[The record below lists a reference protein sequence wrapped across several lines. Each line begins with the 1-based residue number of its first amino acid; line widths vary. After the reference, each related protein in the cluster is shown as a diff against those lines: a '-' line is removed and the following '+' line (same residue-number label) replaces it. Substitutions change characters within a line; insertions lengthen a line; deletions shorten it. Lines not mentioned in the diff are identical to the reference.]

1 MNIHSGCVNETFDD
15 SNESNFLKY
24 FIFVPLLKGLKL
36 TESRRKIWL
45 KAAVV
50 GSLWAGLEIV
60 VGSFLHNIHMPF
72 AGTILGFFS
81 LSLLIAFYQKWPD
94 KGLIIRAAILAAL
107 MRSLSPSAIIIGPMV
122 GIFLQGFFM
131 EYSIRILGKN
141 KIAFF
146 TGALLTL
153 SSNLF
158 QKVVS
163 LLIFYGF
170 DIVVVIKNMYF
181 YLLKQL
187 HMPQLNP
194 YLLLFSILTLYA
206 VAAFLATILGVKAG
220 KKALQESQ
228 KTLAVEFSKN
238 QQLFV
243 NPSHQKYATGWLI
256 LHIVAIIGGLFM
268 LSYAPY
274 YIAIAIVIA
283 YMLFVR
289 IKYPNSFRRI
299 AQPKFWI
306 QLLILVVFAGIFFNG
321 FQSKS
326 LFDMQGILAGILM
339 SFRALLLVTAFS
351 AISFELRNPV
361 VKAVLYKRGFSQLY
375 VALGL
380 AFGALPSLLEQ
391 FMKPKMLL
399 KSPSNQIA
407 HLLNYADHLLHT
419 YQNEANKEQKII
431 ILSGKQ
437 REGKTTFL
445 KEILKLLNQN
455 GTSFDGIIAE
465 GMDVDGKRM
474 GFQAIHLSSGK
485 TYKLADR
492 NLKSNLVFGRFKF
505 DNQVFTDL
513 NEQLK
518 KSNADFIIL
527 DEIGPLE
534 LKGKA
539 WAESLEY
546 FLSKQQ
552 PMIWVVR
559 KSILDEVIKYWN
571 ITQAQVFDINK
582 YSPEKVLHAIQKLL
596 SS

>member
-1 MNIHSGCVNETFDD
+1 MRD
-15 SNESNFLKY
+15 SH
-24 FIFVPLLKGLKL
+24 
-36 TESRRKIWL
+36 RKIWL

-50 GSLWAGLEIV
+50 GSLWASMEIV

-81 LSLLIAFYQKWPD
+81 LSLLIAFFQKWPD

-146 TGALLTL
+146 IGALFTL

-170 DIVVVIKNMYF
+170 DIVVVFKNMYF

-187 HMPQLNP
+187 HIPQLNP
-194 YLLLFSILTLYA
+194 YLLLTSVLLLYA
-206 VAAFLATILGVKAG
+206 VAAFLATLLGDKAG
-220 KKALQESQ
+220 KKALQESP
-228 KTLAVEFSKN
+228 KTLSIEFSKD
-238 QQLFV
+238 QQLFI
-243 NPSHQKYATGWLI
+243 NQSHQKYATGLLI
-256 LHIVAIIGGLFM
+256 IHIIAIIGGLFI
-268 LSYAPY
+268 LSYTPY
-274 YIAIAIVIA
+274 YMAIAMVIA

-289 IKYPNSFRRI
+289 FKYPNSFRRI

-326 LFDMQGILAGILM
+326 FFDWQGILAGILM
-339 SFRALLLVTAFS
+339 SFRALLLVTAFT

-391 FMKPKMLL
+391 LMKPKVLL
-399 KSPSNQIA
+399 KRPSNQIA
-407 HLLNYADHLLHT
+407 HLLNYADHLFNI
-419 YQNEANKEQKII
+419 YQNEANKDQKII
-431 ILSGKQ
+431 IISGKQ

-445 KEILKLLNQN
+445 KEIIKLLDKNKI
-455 GTSFDGIIAE
+455 SYDGIIAE
-465 GMDVDGKRM
+465 GIDVDGKRM
-474 GFQAIHLSSGK
+474 GFQVVHLSSGK
-485 TYKLADR
+485 TYQLADR
-492 NLKSNLVFGRFKF
+492 NLKSDLKFGRFKF
-505 DNQVFTDL
+505 DNQVFTNL
-513 NEQLK
+513 NLELK
-518 KSNADFIIL
+518 NTTANFIIL

-539 WAESLEY
+539 WADSLDY
-546 FLSKQQ
+546 FLTQQQ

-559 KSILDEVIKYWN
+559 KSILDDVIKYWN

-582 YSPEKVLHAIQKLL
+582 YNPEKVLRAIQKQLKI
-596 SS
+596 

>member
-1 MNIHSGCVNETFDD
+1 MTD
-15 SNESNFLKY
+15 SKR
-24 FIFVPLLKGLKL
+24 
-36 TESRRKIWL
+36 TIWL
-45 KAAVV
+45 KAAVA
-50 GSLWAGLEIV
+50 GSLWASLEIV

-131 EYSIRILGKN
+131 EYSIRILGKH

-146 TGALLTL
+146 MGALLTL

-158 QKVVS
+158 QKVIS

-170 DIVVVIKNMYF
+170 DIVIVIKNMYF

-187 HMPQLNP
+187 HIPQLNP
-194 YLLLFSILTLYA
+194 YLLLTSILLLYA
-206 VAAFLATILGVKAG
+206 VAALLATLLGVKAG

-228 KTLAVEFSKN
+228 RTLLIKFSKD
-238 QQLFV
+238 QQLFI
-243 NPSHQKYATGWLI
+243 NQSHQKYATGWFI
-256 LHIVAIIGGLFM
+256 LHIAAIIGGLFT
-268 LSYAPY
+268 LSYTPY
-274 YIAIAIVIA
+274 FISIAIVIA

-289 IKYPNSFRRI
+289 FKYPNSFRRI
-299 AQPKFWI
+299 AQAKFWI

-326 LFDMQGILAGILM
+326 LFDPQGILAGIIM
-339 SFRALLLVTAFS
+339 SFRALLLVTAFT

-375 VALGL
+375 IALGL

-391 FMKPKMLL
+391 LMKPKALL

-407 HLLNYADHLLHT
+407 HLLNYADHILHS
-419 YQNEANKEQKII
+419 YQNEVSKEQKII
-431 ILSGKQ
+431 IISGKQ

-445 KEILKLLNQN
+445 KEILKLLEKN

-465 GMDVDGKRM
+465 GIDIDDKRM
-474 GFQAIHLSSGK
+474 GFQVKYLSSGK
-485 TYKLADR
+485 TYQLADR
-492 NLKSNLVFGRFKF
+492 NLKSDLEFGRFKF
-505 DNQVFTDL
+505 DNQVFNEL

-518 KSNADFIIL
+518 KTNANYIIL

-539 WAESLEY
+539 WADSLEY

-559 KSILDEVIKYWN
+559 KSILNEVIKYWN

-582 YSPEKVLHAIQKLL
+582 YSPEKVVHALQKQLNNKK
-596 SS
+596 